1 MRLGVARRKHRPNEL
16 PMDEETPL
24 KEREASPNLDD
35 DDASQSED
43 EAGPELS
50 ACGMIETWLRE
61 SLVMPL
67 MSMYF
72 VMLMINTLL
81 RDTKDTLLVNS
92 VAGVAAIPILK
103 SWVTIPSSMLF
114 FVLYSKL
121 SHSSLSS
128 RGQFLAV
135 LICFSFFYILFA
147 AVIYPFKHHISPS
160 AWGQALREQNPKG
173 SASATFASVAE
184 EWTLGLFYVVCVCT
198 RAAEATDC
206 WPETQVRAVELGGVP
221 AAVLAGGQR
230 RHDHRHGQGRIPRHR
245 GHGSVRCARSRPDR
259 HRQRGAGGGGQ
270 AALGVRGPAGRGQRR
285 GLLARDRE
293 AAAQRVKRLPAPR
306 ERV

>member
-61 SLVMPL
+61 SL
-67 MSMYF
+67 
-72 VMLMINTLL
+72 
-81 RDTKDTLLVNS
+81 LLVNS

-184 EWTLGLFYVVCVCT
+184 DLGLILRRVRVYT
-198 RAAEATDC
+198 R
-206 WPETQVRAVELGGVP
+206 
-221 AAVLAGGQR
+221 
-230 RHDHRHGQGRIPRHR
+230 
-245 GHGSVRCARSRPDR
+245 
-259 HRQRGAGGGGQ
+259 GGG
-270 AALGVRGPAGRGQRR
+270 
-285 GLLARDRE
+285 D
-293 AAAQRVKRLPAPR
+293 
-306 ERV
+306 